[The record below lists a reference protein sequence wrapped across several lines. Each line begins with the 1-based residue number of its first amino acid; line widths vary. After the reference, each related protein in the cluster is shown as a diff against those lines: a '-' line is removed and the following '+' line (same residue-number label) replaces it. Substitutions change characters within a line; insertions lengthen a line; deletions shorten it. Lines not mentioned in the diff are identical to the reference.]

1 VKQAAQQE
9 MDAELEALRSSAV
22 GVQDLVLERDDEMS
36 SLVVSLPSV
45 AEQIEDH
52 IDIATTNGVRWG
64 TRSALVAALLH
75 FPELGSELELLGS
88 GRNADLTDD

>member
-22 GVQDLVLERDDEMS
+22 GVQDLVLERDDETS

-45 AEQIEDH
+45 AELIEAH
-52 IDIATTNGVRWG
+52 IDIAATNGVRWG
-64 TRSALVAALLH
+64 TRSALVATMLH
-75 FPELGSELELLGS
+75 FPELGSEL
-88 GRNADLTDD
+88 